1 MTVPTTNAP
10 AAPDKGKAVGLT
22 TVLATA
28 GVVGACALCCT
39 LPVAFP
45 AVALALL
52 GGGVAFLGPVH
63 KAMTV
68 GGLLA
73 VIAAWAWAWV
83 WFQSRRT
90 GRRPARVTVRLLILA
105 TALLAVAL
113 AWPLVEVPLLALL
126 R

>member
-1 MTVPTTNAP
+1 MTVPSTNDP

-45 AVALALL
+45 AITLALL

-73 VIAAWAWAWV
+73 VFAAWAWV
-83 WFQSRRT
+83 WLQSRRT
-90 GRRPARVTVRLLILA
+90 GRRPARVTVRLLLLA
-105 TALLAVAL
+105 TALLAIAL